1 MHQLREHLFLGSF
14 VGWQLC
20 PQAGLTPGS
29 PLPVTPRQLEATTLI
44 RSCLLK
50 VLVFCLRTKRVVTDH
65 QWSQLCSRIMV
76 ALATSLAE
84 LTPANIE
91 WMARSPSLI
100 PLSTL
105 QPPLFPQLVPL
116 LTWYIS
122 LKPAGCKLKD
132 QLIKRIKVLQLKANL
147 LKCQCG
153 WLGK

>member
-29 PLPVTPRQLEATTLI
+29 PLPVPPRQLEATTLI

-50 VLVFCLRTKRVVTDH
+50 VLVFCLRTRDGTKRVVTDH

-91 WMARSPSLI
+91 WMARS
-100 PLSTL
+100 TA
-105 QPPLFPQLVPL
+105 Q
-116 LTWYIS
+116 
-122 LKPAGCKLKD
+122 
-132 QLIKRIKVLQLKANL
+132 IKRRLCNYLQIPWQRSSSPDISQISSYSKHPNEGFFFHMKKKKKVVTLEI
-147 LKCQCG
+147 
-153 WLGK
+153 